1 MRADRRSFLTACAA
15 LMAAGLARANP
26 KPVGRVVIVGGG
38 WGGLSAARELRA
50 LAPETEVV
58 LVEQHARFHSCPLGN
73 RWLAGRL
80 EDRFLV
86 HDYAPAARAFGYRFL
101 QARATAVDRD
111 RRTVVTSAGP
121 LPYDWLILSVGIRHD
136 YAAWFGDDRE
146 TAEITRS
153 RYPAAYTAGDELAAL
168 KRKLDA
174 FAGGDLLMN
183 LPPMPYRCPPAP
195 YERAVAIA
203 WRMKSHGIRGRLT
216 VLDPNPLPR
225 GFRRVFEERYRDW
238 ITYVPD
244 ARVKTVDPFARRVKT
259 EFDEYRF
266 DDAILLP
273 PQQAGDLIHE
283 AGLSGTDRDG
293 RPTGWA
299 DQDPL
304 SFQSR
309 ADERVFVI
317 GDSAGMVSPL
327 FGHYPKSGHMAS
339 RQGRIVAAQIAARA
353 AGAEAPR
360 LLPESICF
368 VHQDF
373 EPAEMARLESRYRLR
388 GDGLIEQSTK
398 HHHDPNPRDE
408 DLAWAAGMFAELLS
422 FSAGG

>member
-1 MRADRRSFLTACAA
+1 MRADRRRFLTACAG
-15 LMAAGLARANP
+15 LAATALARADP

-38 WGGLSAARELRA
+38 WGGLSAARHLRA
-50 LAPETEVV
+50 LAPGMEIT
-58 LVEQHARFHSCPLGN
+58 LVEQQARFHSCPLGN

-136 YAAWFGDDRE
+136 YAAWFGDDRK

-153 RYPAAYTAGDELAAL
+153 LYPAAYTAGDELAVL
-168 KRKLDA
+168 QGKVEA
-174 FAGGDLLMN
+174 FPGGELLMN

-203 WRMKSHGIRGRLT
+203 SRMKARGIRGRLI

-244 ARVKTVDPFARRVKT
+244 AAVKTVDPFAKRVRT

-266 DDAILLP
+266 DDAILMP
-273 PQQAGDLIHE
+273 PQQAGDLVHE
-283 AGLSGTDRDG
+283 AGLSGIDRDG

-304 SFQSR
+304 GFQSR
-309 ADERVFVI
+309 ADGRIFVI
-317 GDSAGMVSPL
+317 GDSAGPVSPL

-339 RQGRIVAAQIAARA
+339 RQGRIVAARIAARA
-353 AGAEAPR
+353 AGAEAPP
-360 LLPESICF
+360 LLPESVCF

-373 EPAEMARLESRYRLR
+373 GPAEMARLETRYRLR
-388 GDGLIEQSTK
+388 GDGLIEQSAK
-398 HHHDPNPRDE
+398 QSHDPNPRDE
-408 DLAWAAGMFAELLS
+408 DLAWAAGMFAELLG
-422 FSAGG
+422 SAPGG